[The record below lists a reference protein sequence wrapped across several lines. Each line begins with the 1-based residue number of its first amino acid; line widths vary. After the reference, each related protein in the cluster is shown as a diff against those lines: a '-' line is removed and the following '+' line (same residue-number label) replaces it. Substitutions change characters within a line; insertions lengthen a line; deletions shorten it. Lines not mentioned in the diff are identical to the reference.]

1 MNQEQ
6 FGWFWPQLKA
16 PLRAKWE
23 QFTDDDLT
31 QIEGQVD
38 NFNRVTETRYGKKKD
53 EIRSWANRRYAHW
66 TGWYQG
72 YEDPTP
78 SV

>member
-6 FGWFWPQLKA
+6 FGWFWPQLQV
-16 PLRAKWE
+16 PLKAKWE

-53 EIRSWANRRYAHW
+53 EVRKWANRRYAHW
-66 TGWYQG
+66 TASYQG
-72 YEDPTP
+72 YEDQAP